1 MRRAAWLSLL
11 LCLTAPGCGG
21 SDELDAGEP
30 DAGRVDAGPTEP
42 DAGPPITGCHLA
54 GDGGLAPD
62 PGDLPAPD
70 AFDPPT
76 GPGAPST
83 AFTAD
88 QLGAPC
94 AYLPVGET
102 DEGHH
107 NTGFFLDGY
116 LVRPWAHER
125 GRGGVAVWDVSAPC
139 APELVANVLD
149 EQIRETHSTGL
160 SRIGGR
166 WIAVASLGGVQFWD
180 VTDVTAPSMAFD
192 LALEGV
198 RYPDSYRHVVMSVF
212 WQAPYLYVGA
222 SDNGIFVVDATDPT
236 APSVVG
242 RWSAVPEFRIGQVIV
257 IGNLLYAFS
266 SEGSVAAVVD
276 VRDPSAPRAIP
287 GGRWSISNGETD
299 RFDRPLPLPA
309 YFGHVSGG
317 YAYHPRIGIGGGLAI
332 FDVRDPTNPTFA
344 GDFDAPDGD
353 GGYVFLKEGVAYV
366 GLSDYGAAI
375 DVTDPSAPE
384 LLMRFELTG
393 DLDTVTPFGNV
404 ALVSVDDDAVDGQAS
419 AIVPVFEAVDRR
431 GPTVNMVVP
440 TDGATDQP
448 LSTRVGLTF
457 DEFVEMNSVWRG
469 SVILREA
476 ESGRVVEAHLSGQEG
491 VVSLWPTRPLSPATT
506 YTLTVPAGGVTDL
519 NGNPTTSTFRATF
532 TTVACAE

>member
-1 MRRAAWLSLL
+1 M
-11 LCLTAPGCGG
+11 
-21 SDELDAGEP
+21 
-30 DAGRVDAGPTEP
+30 
-42 DAGPPITGCHLA
+42 
-54 GDGGLAPD
+54 
-62 PGDLPAPD
+62 
-70 AFDPPT
+70 
-76 GPGAPST
+76 
-83 AFTAD
+83 
-88 QLGAPC
+88 
-94 AYLPVGET
+94 
-102 DEGHH
+102 
-107 NTGFFLDGY
+107 
-116 LVRPWAHER
+116 
-125 GRGGVAVWDVSAPC
+125 
-139 APELVANVLD
+139 
-149 EQIRETHSTGL
+149 
-160 SRIGGR
+160 
-166 WIAVASLGGVQFWD
+166 
-180 VTDVTAPSMAFD
+180 
-192 LALEGV
+192 
-198 RYPDSYRHVVMSVF
+198 
-212 WQAPYLYVGA
+212 
-222 SDNGIFVVDATDPT
+222 
-236 APSVVG
+236 
-242 RWSAVPEFRIGQVIV
+242 
-257 IGNLLYAFS
+257 
-266 SEGSVAAVVD
+266 
-276 VRDPSAPRAIP
+276 
-287 GGRWSISNGETD
+287 
-299 RFDRPLPLPA
+299 
-309 YFGHVSGG
+309 
-317 YAYHPRIGIGGGLAI
+317 
-332 FDVRDPTNPTFA
+332 
-344 GDFDAPDGD
+344 
-353 GGYVFLKEGVAYV
+353 FLKEGVAYV